1 MDKIPLGI
9 MIQVDTMCHKIN
21 GFIEKAK
28 KAGVTRVF
36 LGLENI
42 NPDNLAAAKK
52 KQNKI
57 TEYRKMLLAW
67 KAQGIFIYA
76 GYILGFPS
84 DTQDSIR
91 RDIEIIQRELP
102 LDLLEF
108 NILTPLPGSEDHK
121 ILWNKKVDMDADL
134 NKYDLEHVVTDHPKM
149 TREVLQSVYQE
160 SWGRYYTREH
170 IETLLKR
177 AVVTGV
183 PIMSLAKVLIQFST
197 MMQLEKVH
205 PLQSGLLRM
214 RHPSERRPGFPQENP
229 VLFRLRHIRD
239 LFARN
244 ALFVR
249 TAFWVL
255 SVKRRIE
262 KDPDRHRYTDQA
274 LTPVQDNEDE
284 TFDYLT
290 KTDGA
295 KAAIDHIK
303 KVAELTRGSHT
314 SSAADARVHSA

>member
-1 MDKIPLGI
+1 
-9 MIQVDTMCHKIN
+9 
-21 GFIEKAK
+21 
-28 KAGVTRVF
+28 
-36 LGLENI
+36 
-42 NPDNLAAAKK
+42 
-52 KQNKI
+52 
-57 TEYRKMLLAW
+57 
-67 KAQGIFIYA
+67 
-76 GYILGFPS
+76 
-84 DTQDSIR
+84 
-91 RDIEIIQRELP
+91 
-102 LDLLEF
+102 
-108 NILTPLPGSEDHK
+108 
-121 ILWNKKVDMDADL
+121 MDADL

-160 SWGRYYTREH
+160 SWARYYTREH

-177 AVVTGV
+177 AVVTDV

-214 RHPSERRPGFPQENP
+214 RHPSERRSGFPRENP

-262 KDPDRHRYTDQA
+262 KDPDRHRYMDQA
-274 LTPVQDNEDE
+274 LTAVQDNEDE

-303 KVAELTRGSHT
+303 KVAELTRASHT
-314 SSAADARVHSA
+314 HGAADARVHST